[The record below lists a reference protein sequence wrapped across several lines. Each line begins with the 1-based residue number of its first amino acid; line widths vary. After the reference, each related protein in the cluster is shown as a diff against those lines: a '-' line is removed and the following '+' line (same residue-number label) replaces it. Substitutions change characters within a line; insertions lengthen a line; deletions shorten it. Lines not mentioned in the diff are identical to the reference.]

1 MKLLSKSRFKIGIEC
16 PNKLYYTFHKEDY
29 PSTKQEDMF
38 LQALAQGDRTG
49 LNRR

>member
-29 PSTKQEDMF
+29 PSTKQEDTF